1 LWTDYLARFGGP
13 IPSFAYAQTGKI
25 SHWITR
31 RLRSRG
37 MSETAKAA
45 ASQPLVEIAK
55 IVEFITRALVAAGI
69 PAEGAGQVAAL
80 MAEADARGGD
90 AHGVFRL
97 PQYVKQI
104 QSGAVNPRPN
114 IQIVKSQAGTALVDG
129 DNALGH
135 LVMKRATD
143 LAIEKARQCGVA
155 WVGTRRSNHAGPA
168 QLYPRMIA
176 AQDMIGL
183 YFCVGNANLVPP
195 WGGTEVLLSTNP
207 IAIAVPA
214 SRHPVISLD
223 MATTNTAFGKIRLKA
238 QRGEPMPEGWMIDRQ
253 GKPLTDPKRASEG
266 FLLPIG
272 GPKGYGLAL
281 MIGLLAGTLNG
292 AAFGRDVVDYTVDS
306 KTPSNTGQSI
316 VAANIAAFADVRA
329 FKEQVDKVWDV
340 MKSSPT
346 LPGFDEVRLPGE
358 RSEQIYRERLAHGV
372 PLGDSQRKALDELAD
387 RLSIQ
392 RLQ

>member
-1 LWTDYLARFGGP
+1 
-13 IPSFAYAQTGKI
+13 
-25 SHWITR
+25 
-31 RLRSRG
+31 
-37 MSETAKAA
+37 MSETAKPA
-45 ASQPLVEIAK
+45 ASQPLVEIA
-55 IVEFITRALVAAGI
+55 ILVDFIARALAAAGI
-69 PAEGAGQVAAL
+69 PPDDAHQVAIL

-114 IQIVKSQAGTALVDG
+114 IRIVSSRAGTALLDG

-135 LVMKRATD
+135 LVMKRAAE
-143 LAIEKARQCGVA
+143 LAIEKARECGVG
-155 WVGTRRSNHAGPA
+155 WVGTRHSNHAGPA
-168 QLYPRMIA
+168 QLYPRMAA
-176 AQDMIGL
+176 AQDMIGI
-183 YFCVGNANLVPP
+183 YFCVGNANLLPP

-207 IAIAVPA
+207 IAIAVPGL
-214 SRHPVISLD
+214 RHPEIMLD

-266 FLLPIG
+266 FLVPIG

-281 MIGLLAGTLNG
+281 MIGLMAGTLNG

-316 VAANIAAFADVRA
+316 MAVDIAAFADVQN
-329 FKEQVDKVWDV
+329 FKEQVDEVWDV

-346 LPGFDEVRLPGE
+346 LPGVDEVRLPGE
-358 RSEQIYRERLAHGV
+358 RSEQIYQERMAHGV
-372 PLGDSQRKALDELAD
+372 PMSEGQRKDFG
-387 RLSIQ
+387 
-392 RLQ
+392 

>member
-1 LWTDYLARFGGP
+1 
-13 IPSFAYAQTGKI
+13 
-25 SHWITR
+25 
-31 RLRSRG
+31 
-37 MSETAKAA
+37 MSETAKPA
-45 ASQPLVEIAK
+45 ASQPLVAIATL
-55 IVEFITRALVAAGI
+55 VEFITRALAAAGI
-69 PAEGAGQVAAL
+69 PAEAAGQVAAL

-114 IQIVKSQAGTALVDG
+114 IQIVSSQAGTALLDG

-135 LVMKRATD
+135 LVMKRATE
-143 LAIEKARQCGVA
+143 LAIEKARQCGVG

-168 QLYPRMIA
+168 QLYPRMAA
-176 AQDMIGL
+176 AQDMVGM
-183 YFCVGNANLVPP
+183 YFCVGNANLLPP

-207 IAIAVPA
+207 ISIAVPA
-214 SRHPVISLD
+214 LRHPVINLD

-238 QRGEPMPEGWMIDRQ
+238 QRGEAMPEGWMIDRQ

-266 FLLPIG
+266 FLVPIG

-316 VAANIAAFADVRA
+316 VALDIAAFADVKS
-329 FKEQVDKVWDV
+329 FKQQVDEVWDV

-346 LPGFDEVRLPGE
+346 LPGVDEVRLPGE
-358 RSEQIYRERLAHGV
+358 HSEQIYRERMAHGV
-372 PLGDSQRKALDELAD
+372 PLVDALRKSLDELAG
-387 RLSIQ
+387 RLGISP
-392 RLQ
+392 L

>member
-1 LWTDYLARFGGP
+1 
-13 IPSFAYAQTGKI
+13 
-25 SHWITR
+25 
-31 RLRSRG
+31 
-37 MSETAKAA
+37 MSETAKPA
-45 ASQPLVEIAK
+45 ASQPLVAVAILVDFIA
-55 IVEFITRALVAAGI
+55 RALAAAGI
-69 PAEGAGQVAAL
+69 PPDDAHQVAIL

-104 QSGAVNPRPN
+104 ESGAVNPRPK
-114 IQIVKSQAGTALVDG
+114 IQIVKSRAGTALIDG

-135 LVMKRATD
+135 LVMKRAAE
-143 LAIEKARQCGVA
+143 LAIEKARECGVG

-168 QLYPRMIA
+168 QLYPRTAA
-176 AQDMIGL
+176 AQDMIGI
-183 YFCVGNANLVPP
+183 YFCVGNANLLPP
-195 WGGTEVLLSTNP
+195 WGGTEALLSTNP
-207 IAIAVPA
+207 IAIAVPGL
-214 SRHPVISLD
+214 RHPEIMLD

-266 FLLPIG
+266 FLVPIG

-316 VAANIAAFADVRA
+316 MAVDIAAFADVQF
-329 FKEQVDKVWDV
+329 FKEQVDEVWDV
-340 MKSSPT
+340 MKASPT
-346 LPGFDEVRLPGE
+346 LPGVDEVRLPGE
-358 RSEQIYRERLAHGV
+358 RSAQLYQERMANGV
-372 PLGDSQRKALDELAD
+372 PMSEGQRKILDELAD
-387 RLSIQ
+387 RLDVQ
-392 RLQ
+392 RLP

>member
-1 LWTDYLARFGGP
+1 
-13 IPSFAYAQTGKI
+13 
-25 SHWITR
+25 
-31 RLRSRG
+31 
-37 MSETAKAA
+37 MSETAKPA
-45 ASQPLVEIAK
+45 ASQPPVEIAK
-55 IVEFITRALVAAGI
+55 LVEFIARGLVAAGI
-69 PAEGAGQVAAL
+69 PPGDASQVAAL

-104 QSGAVNPRPN
+104 ESGAVNPRPN
-114 IQIVKSQAGTALVDG
+114 IRIVTSQAGTALVDG

-135 LVMKRATD
+135 LVMKRATE
-143 LAIEKARQCGVA
+143 LAIEKARQCGVG

-168 QLYPRMIA
+168 QLYPRMAA

-183 YFCVGNANLVPP
+183 YFCVGNANLLPP

-207 IAIAVPA
+207 IAIAVPGL
-214 SRHPVISLD
+214 RHSEIVLD

-238 QRGEPMPEGWMIDRQ
+238 QRGERMPEGWMIDRQ
-253 GKPLTDPKRASEG
+253 GQPLTDPTRANEG
-266 FLLPIG
+266 FLVPIG

-281 MIGLLAGTLNG
+281 MIGLLSGILNG

-316 VAANIAAFADVRA
+316 VAVDIAAFADLQS
-329 FKEQVDKVWDV
+329 FKRQVDEVWDL

-346 LPGFDEVRLPGE
+346 LPGVDEVRLPGE
-358 RSEQIYRERLAHGV
+358 RSEQIYRERMAHGV
-372 PLGDSQRKALDELAD
+372 PLSGAQRKVLDELAD
-387 RLSIQ
+387 RLAISP
-392 RLQ
+392 LQ

>member
-1 LWTDYLARFGGP
+1 
-13 IPSFAYAQTGKI
+13 
-25 SHWITR
+25 
-31 RLRSRG
+31 
-37 MSETAKAA
+37 MSETAKTAP
-45 ASQPLVEIAK
+45 SQPLIPIATL
-55 IVEFITRALVAAGI
+55 VEFIARSLTAAGI
-69 PAEGAGQVAAL
+69 PQEDARQVAAF
-80 MAEADARGGD
+80 MAEADVRGGD

-114 IQIVKSQAGTALVDG
+114 IQIVSNQPGTALLDG

-135 LVMKRATD
+135 LVMKRATE

-168 QLYPRMIA
+168 QLYPRMAA
-176 AQDMIGL
+176 AQDMIGM
-183 YFCVGNANLVPP
+183 YFCVGNANLLPP

-207 IAIAVPA
+207 ISIAVPGL
-214 SRHPVISLD
+214 RHPTITLD

-238 QRGEPMPEGWMIDRQ
+238 QRGEAMPEGWMIDRE

-266 FLLPIG
+266 FLVPIG

-316 VAANIAAFADVRA
+316 VAVNIAAFADIA
-329 FKEQVDKVWDV
+329 SFKESVDEVWDV

-346 LPGFDEVRLPGE
+346 LPGVDEVRLPGE
-358 RSEQIYRERLAHGV
+358 HSEQICRERIANGV
-372 PLGDSQRKALDELAD
+372 PLSDAQRKALDDLAT
-387 RLSIQ
+387 RLNIQ
-392 RLQ
+392 KLQ

>member
-1 LWTDYLARFGGP
+1 
-13 IPSFAYAQTGKI
+13 
-25 SHWITR
+25 
-31 RLRSRG
+31 
-37 MSETAKAA
+37 MSETAKSAA
-45 ASQPLVEIAK
+45 NQPLVEIA
-55 IVEFITRALVAAGI
+55 ILVEFITRALAAAGI
-69 PAEGAGQVAAL
+69 PAEDARQVAAL

-104 QSGAVNPRPN
+104 QSGAVNHRPK
-114 IQIVKSQAGTALVDG
+114 ITIVSSKTGTALVDG

-135 LVMKRATD
+135 LVMKRAAE
-143 LAIEKARQCGVA
+143 LAIEKARQCGVG

-168 QLYPRMIA
+168 QLYPRMA
-176 AQDMIGL
+176 ATQDMIGI
-183 YFCVGNANLVPP
+183 YFCVGNANLLPP

-214 SRHPVISLD
+214 SRHPVITLD
-223 MATTNTAFGKIRLKA
+223 MATTNTAFGKIRLRA

-266 FLLPIG
+266 FLVPIG

-281 MIGLLAGTLNG
+281 MIGLMAGILNG

-316 VAANIAAFADVRA
+316 VAVDIAAFADVKT
-329 FKEQVDKVWDV
+329 FKEQVDEVWDV

-346 LPGFDEVRLPGE
+346 LPGVDEVRLPGE
-358 RSEQIYRERLAHGV
+358 HSEQIYRERIAHGV
-372 PLGDSQRKALDELAD
+372 PVSEGQRKILDELAD
-387 RLSIQ
+387 SLGIQ